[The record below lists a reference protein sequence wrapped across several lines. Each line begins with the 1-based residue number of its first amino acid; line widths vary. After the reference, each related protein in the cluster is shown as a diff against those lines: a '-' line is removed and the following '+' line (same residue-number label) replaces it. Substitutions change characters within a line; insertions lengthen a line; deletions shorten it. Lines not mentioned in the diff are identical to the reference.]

1 MAAHL
6 GAHETMEVHE
16 ILCTAITGINTMQ
29 LYRPH
34 VKDQRLA
41 HIMDKQMQF
50 TINEYNQMVQT
61 VQNLSNGGIA
71 PGTPYQAPRSFSPVY
86 GLDNPAASM
95 PNMNAN
101 QIDDRDV
108 ASALL
113 GFHKSSAMMKIVA
126 ALECANPQ
134 LRSLIQQG
142 AVNCSEQAYE
152 IWQYM
157 NQAGYYQ
164 VPTMK
169 EMTTNTVLNH
179 YETAGNMATTGATA
193 NMTHMVTPQSSLY
206 QPQTNSVR
214 PTLPQ

>member
-16 ILCTAITGINTMQ
+16 ILSMAITGINTMQ

-34 VKDQRLA
+34 ARDPRLA
-41 HIMDKQMQF
+41 QIMDKQMQF
-50 TINEYNQMVQT
+50 TINEYNQMVQA
-61 VQNLSNGGIA
+61 VQNLSGGSMA
-71 PGTPYQAPRSFSPVY
+71 QGTPYNAPRSFSPVY
-86 GLDNPAASM
+86 GLDNPAAAT
-95 PNMNAN
+95 PNMSAN

-108 ASALL
+108 ACALL

-126 ALECANPQ
+126 ALECAHPQ
-134 LRSLIQQG
+134 LRSMMQQG

-157 NQAGYYQ
+157 NQSGYYQ

-169 EMTTNTVLNH
+169 EMTTNTVLNN
-179 YETAGNMATTGATA
+179 YEPASNMANA
-193 NMTHMVTPQSSLY
+193 NMTHMVAPQTSLY
-206 QPQTNSVR
+206 QPQTNMVR
-214 PTLPQ
+214 PTMPQ

>member
-16 ILCTAITGINTMQ
+16 ILCSAIAGINTMQ

-41 HIMDKQMQF
+41 QIMDKQMQF
-50 TINEYNQMVQT
+50 TINEYNQMVQS
-61 VQNLSNGGIA
+61 VQHLSGQGMA
-71 PGTPYQAPRSFSPVY
+71 QGTPYRAPSNFQPVY
-86 GLDNPAASM
+86 GLDNPAAST
-95 PNMNAN
+95 PNMSAN

-108 ASALL
+108 SSALL
-113 GFHKSSAMMKIVA
+113 AFHKSSAMMKIIA

-134 LRSLIQQG
+134 IRSMMQQG

-179 YETAGNMATTGATA
+179 YEPASGMGMPNMTNMA
-193 NMTHMVTPQSSLY
+193 NMVTPQSNLY
-206 QPQTNSVR
+206 QPNTNTVR